1 MIIGVTGTDG
11 SGKDTVGQLLVEKL
25 GWPHYSLSD
34 EIRKIARE
42 RGLELS
48 REILAA
54 LANELRRTHGSSYL
68 AERIIQR
75 ANGNFVVTSV
85 RNPLE
90 CEPFR
95 ATDKFLLIA
104 VDAPIHIRYSRTS
117 GGRDRARESD
127 WTIEDLRHHEETV
140 EMAGGKFGQQLK
152 KMFEIADI
160 KIIND
165 GTIAELRKKVVKIVA
180 EVKNV
185 QTIHLG

>member
-11 SGKDTVGQLLVEKL
+11 SGKDTVGQLLLEKL

-34 EIRKIARE
+34 EIRQIARE
-42 RGLELS
+42 RGLDLS
-48 REILAA
+48 RETLAN
-54 LANELRRTHGSSYL
+54 LANELRQAHGPSYL
-68 AERIIQR
+68 AERIVER
-75 ANGNFVVTSV
+75 VSGNLVVTSL

-104 VDAPIHIRYSRTS
+104 VDAPIHIRYARTS
-117 GGRDRARESD
+117 GSRDRAGESN

-140 EMAGGKFGQQLK
+140 EMAGGEFGQQLR
-152 KMFEIADI
+152 KMLEIADV

-165 GTIAELRKKVVKIVA
+165 GTIAELEGKVDKIVM

-185 QTIHLG
+185 STVHVG